1 MNEQPKKERIEV
13 DLNFLRETFLQIR
26 LIYRLIKDPQ
36 VPFYLKLLPFVSVI
50 YLLSPL
56 DFVPDAFIGLG
67 QLDDVGVLFLGARTF
82 LQLTPPYLV
91 EKHRTQLLLE
101 DGYITQD
108 EIQDAIIIDGDDVII
123 EKPAE

>member
-1 MNEQPKKERIEV
+1 MTEQPKKERIEV

-26 LIYRLIKDPQ
+26 LIYRLLKDSE

-56 DFVPDAFIGLG
+56 DFIPDAFIGFG
-67 QLDDVGVLFLGARTF
+67 QLDDIGVLLLGARTF
-82 LQLTPPYLV
+82 LQLTPPHLV
-91 EKHRTQLLLE
+91 EKHRTDLLLE
-101 DGYITQD
+101 DGYITQAD
-108 EIQDAIIIDGDDVII
+108 IQDAIIIDGDEVIV